1 MMLGCWVGSM
11 ASPHLL
17 LFCLWN
23 AEECGWSPVQTSSL
37 LILPL
42 NTPAWFYPIPWV

>member
-17 LFCLWN
+17 LLCLWN
-23 AEECGWSPVQTSSL
+23 AEECGWFPVQTL
-37 LILPL
+37 FLFVLPL
-42 NTPAWFYPIPWV
+42 HTSAWFYPVPWV